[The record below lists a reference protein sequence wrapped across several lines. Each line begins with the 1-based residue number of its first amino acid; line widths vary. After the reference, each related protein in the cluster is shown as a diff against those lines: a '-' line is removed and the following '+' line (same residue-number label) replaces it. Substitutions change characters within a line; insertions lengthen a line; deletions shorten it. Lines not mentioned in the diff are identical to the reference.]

1 MRARLTGSGTN
12 SHVQSRAAQEMGG
25 CIRERE
31 PGGCFMKQ
39 FAVYRTESG
48 TVFRVQHSEDGF
60 LSVEL
65 LKAGAWQPAPI
76 GMVGLRTVVGTKRLT
91 ERQID
96 ALVD

>member
-1 MRARLTGSGTN
+1 
-12 SHVQSRAAQEMGG
+12 MGG
-25 CIRERE
+25 WSGERE

-39 FAVYRTESG
+39 IAVYRTESG

-65 LKAGAWQPAPI
+65 LKGGAWQPGPI
-76 GMVGLRTVVGTKRLT
+76 GMVGLRKVMGTKRLT
-91 ERQID
+91 DRQID